1 MEKSTL
7 MSPITRHLLNW
18 YRANKRD
25 LPWRGITDPYLIWVS
40 EIILQQTRVAQGWDY
55 YTRFTRRFPNVHSLA
70 AASEEEVLKIW
81 QGLGYYSRA
90 RNMHAAALDITNRF
104 KGKFPTRYQEILSLK
119 GVGEYTAA
127 AISSI
132 AFNKPYAAVDGNVL
146 RVFARL
152 FAIEESIHA
161 VKGKRVITEIVQS
174 LLPPEDPASFNQAVM
189 DFGALVCTPLQPE
202 CIDCPLQ
209 GSCMAYARNEVAN
222 FPVTRK
228 KTKARKRYFNYF
240 YIVDNG
246 FTYITRREEQ
256 DIWKNLYEFPLV
268 ETPLPIDINQLAGN
282 KGFREL
288 FVDTPQM
295 TIEPPSSLKHVL
307 SHQIIHACFYRVKP
321 LEEHPFNAPEHFIRV
336 PHDQLEHYPVS
347 RLIGKYLELVDDSHG
362 ELQKYA

>member
-1 MEKSTL
+1 
-7 MSPITRHLLNW
+7 MSPITRHLLDW
-18 YRANKRD
+18 YRQNKRD
-25 LPWRGITDPYLIWVS
+25 LPWRGIADPYLIWVS

-55 YTRFTRRFPNVHSLA
+55 YTRFTRRFPDVHTLA

-90 RNMHAAALDITNRF
+90 RNMHAAALEIMTRF
-104 KGKFPTRYQEILSLK
+104 QGKFPTQHLEILSLK

-161 VKGKRVITEIVQS
+161 AKGKRVITGIVQS
-174 LLPPEDPASFNQAVM
+174 LLPPEDPASFNQAIM
-189 DFGALVCTPLQPE
+189 DFGALVCTPLQPG

-209 GSCMAYARNEVAN
+209 DFCMAYARNEVAN

-240 YIVDNG
+240 YIVDDG
-246 FTYITRREEQ
+246 FTYITRRVEQ

-268 ETPLPIDINQLAGN
+268 ETPRPIDISQLAGD
-282 KGFREL
+282 KGFQDL
-288 FVDTPQM
+288 FVDTPQIV
-295 TIEPPSSLKHVL
+295 IEPSTSLKHVL
-307 SHQIIHACFYRVKP
+307 SHQIIHAYFYRVKL
-321 LEEHPFNAPEHFIRV
+321 LEEHPFTAPEHFIRI

-362 ELQKYA
+362 ELQKNA